1 MSEIKNR
8 NFIREKFRPRSY
20 SEDLSFFH
28 RILPEKSGLAMV
40 VWIDEYNFY
49 KASRHNFRVKIH
61 NNYQDDI
68 NCDRNNLVEVDMKG
82 NIYTISD
89 ENEKRY
95 SIKDEDFQALM
106 NFMHNNEYTLRKI
119 ANCEAS
125 YSVMGCYMI
134 KGGEIATEEQ
144 KAKLKEMTD
153 YLSFSSGNFDEYVET
168 HEDLL
173 W

>member
-1 MSEIKNR
+1 M
-8 NFIREKFRPRSY
+8 
-20 SEDLSFFH
+20 
-28 RILPEKSGLAMV
+28 PEKSGLAMV

-68 NCDRNNLVEVDMKG
+68 NCDRNNLLEVDMKG
-82 NIYTISD
+82 KIYTISD

-106 NFMHNNEYTLRKI
+106 NFMHNNEYALKKI
-119 ANCEAS
+119 AKNEVG
-125 YSVMGCYMI
+125 YGIIGYHMI
-134 KGGEIATEEQ
+134 KGGKVATEEK

-153 YLSFSSGNFDEYVET
+153 YLSFDTETYEEYVKN

-173 W
+173 WW